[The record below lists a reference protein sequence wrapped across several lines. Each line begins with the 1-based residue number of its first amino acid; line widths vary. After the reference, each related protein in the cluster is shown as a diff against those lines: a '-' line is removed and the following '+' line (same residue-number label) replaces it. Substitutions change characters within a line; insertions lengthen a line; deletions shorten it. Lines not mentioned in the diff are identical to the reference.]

1 MTSGTLTPRKKLPR
15 PTPSRRLARVRLHED
30 VAQGY
35 RPLSAGSTRVDREQG
50 IVRGVKLVGLTS
62 KNHRRYTPEALQKA
76 KPLYIGAPLNVDHPD
91 KATDSRSA
99 HDRIGKILAVEL
111 HDDGLYGDIQLLK
124 THPLYER
131 VMEAAERMEDA
142 YAFSHNADGNGHTE
156 DDGTFVCTAVVEVR
170 SVDLVADGATNRSLF
185 ESHTMQTTLRQL
197 IEASKAKPL
206 FKRLLEMP
214 EDEMP
219 PLDMPMDAPPEAP
232 VEGDWKADLV
242 AAIGKLVSSENEED
256 HKLAQKVM
264 SMLKPQAVAP
274 EIVTE
279 EEEEDEDEEE
289 TPVAESRKRKATPD
303 TITLTEAKSLC
314 KLVGLAEDA
323 GLLGMLDGAPREKGM
338 SLLEWA
344 KGKAVPSKGV
354 RSQGAGGVDTT
365 TTPKFPTSPDERRKL
380 LAAV

>member
-1 MTSGTLTPRKKLPR
+1 MNTAAKPRLPK
-15 PTPSRRLARVRLHED
+15 PSKPSKPLSRTVRLTERVQLD
-30 VAQGY
+30 K
-35 RPLSAGSTRVDREQG
+35 RRVDAEA
-50 IVRGVKLVGLTS
+50 GVVFDVKILGHHS
-62 KNHRRYTPEALQKA
+62 DNNRFYSPGAMKA
-76 KPLYIGAPLNVDHPD
+76 AIPLYENKFVNIDHPD
-91 KATDSRSA
+91 KPLAQRSSLDRTAWLENVRYVDS
-99 HDRIGKILAVEL
+99 
-111 HDDGLYGDIQLLK
+111 DGLRGDLHFLL
-124 THPLYER
+124 PLDDYQKK
-131 VMEAAERMEDA
+131 VIWAAENKPSA
-142 YAFSHNADGNGHTE
+142 WGLSHNADGRGAE
-156 DDGTFVCTAVVEVR
+156 DRQGRFVIEAITDVR
-170 SVDLVADGATNRSLF
+170 SVDLVPEPATNRSLF

-274 EIVTE
+274 EVVTE
-279 EEEEDEDEEE
+279 EEEEEKEDDEEE
-289 TPVAESRKRKATPD
+289 KEEPVAESRKRKATPD